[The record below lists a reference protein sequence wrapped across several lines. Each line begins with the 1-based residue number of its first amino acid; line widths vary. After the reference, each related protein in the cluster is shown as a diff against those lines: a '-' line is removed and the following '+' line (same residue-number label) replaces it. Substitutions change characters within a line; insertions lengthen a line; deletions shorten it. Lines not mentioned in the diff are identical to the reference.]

1 MSYVRGAASMGMVA
15 AKGGVSRYLHLGD
28 EASVFHLVVAGEAH
42 LVRHRADARFKALR
56 RRRQS
61 PVRIPPTPVLTETTA
76 FT

>member
-1 MSYVRGAASMGMVA
+1 MSYVRATASMGMVA
-15 AKGGVSRYLHLGD
+15 GKGGVARYLHLGD

-42 LVRHRADARFKALR
+42 LVRHRADGRFKALR

-61 PVRIPPTPVLTETTA
+61 PVRIPPTPVLTETAA